1 MSSSAKASGC
11 ADWIVIAPMAWPRL
25 ISGSASL
32 ERVAGSS
39 GFFSRAAS
47 SVTSSSRR
55 DWRLAMHQPTMESPP
70 TVDPAPLRHHLPASL
85 ARPRAQH
92 RPPARTICLIDKIE
106 ADIVQPEPLA
116 GQLHHLVDQFVG
128 IEDAARGA

>member
-1 MSSSAKASGC
+1 MSSSAKASGW

-39 GFFSRAAS
+39 AFFCRAAS

-70 TVDPAPLRHHLPASL
+70 TSIRRPCATICRPASPVPARSTAHLPAPS
-85 ARPRAQH
+85 
-92 RPPARTICLIDKIE
+92 
-106 ADIVQPEPLA
+106 V
-116 GQLHHLVDQFVG
+116 
-128 IEDAARGA
+128 